1 VPAQQRWRVENP
13 MSVSADLEE
22 FKVDWSVNEEP
33 ELMDAFQARI
43 DAGELIEAGDWM
55 PRNYRHGMLRMAEHH
70 ANSEIVGALPEGEW
84 ITRAPSLRR
93 KLALIAKVQ
102 DEVGHGQMLYRVSQD
117 LGKTRDA
124 MLRDL
129 ITGKTK
135 YHNVFNYPAP
145 TWADVA
151 MIQWLVD
158 GAAIMNQK
166 SLADG
171 SYGPYVRT
179 MMRINM
185 EEAFH
190 FKSGEDMVLTLMSGT
205 PRQKQMAQEAFSRWG
220 GPCLMFFGP
229 PDKDSVKT
237 TPFMQWRIKTA
248 TNDTLRQKFV
258 DRFAPAALDL
268 GLKVPAPKRAD
279 AAAGPNTGE
288 IMRNPD
294 GTAMMLAHDPLL
306 KLDDA
311 TGAWRFTQP
320 DWDEFYRVIRGN
332 GPCNRE
338 RVGLRRFSYEQGAW
352 VRRAIFNG
360 LTATPPARN

>member
-1 VPAQQRWRVENP
+1 
-13 MSVSADLEE
+13 MSVSAGDDI
-22 FKVDWSVNEEP
+22 KVEP
-33 ELMDAFQARI
+33 CCNGDDPEKLAEFQARI
-43 DAGELIEAGDWM
+43 DAGELVERDDWKPAGYSM
-55 PRNYRHGMLRMAEHH
+55 GMLRMAEHH

-117 LGKTRDA
+117 LGKPRDQ

-129 ITGKTK
+129 IEGRTK

-171 SYGPYVRT
+171 SYAPYVRT
-179 MMRINM
+179 MKRINM

-205 PRQKQMAQEAFSRWG
+205 PRQKAMCQAAFDRWWW
-220 GPCLMFFGP
+220 PCIMFFGP
-229 PDKDSVKT
+229 PDKESVHNSD
-237 TPFMQWRIKTA
+237 FMLWRIKTA
-248 TNDTLRQKFV
+248 TNDTLRRAFV
-258 DRFAPAALDL
+258 DRFAPAAKDL
-268 GLKVPAPKRAD
+268 GIKIHLP
-279 AAAGPNTGE
+279 GPS
-288 IMRNPD
+288 NPD
-294 GTAMMLAHDPLL
+294 DPAQPNSSLVE
-306 KLDDA
+306 DPECHVRNDGRWGFS
-311 TGAWRFTQP
+311 TP

-332 GPCNRE
+332 GPCNKQ
-338 RVGLRRFSYEQGAW
+338 RVGLRRMSYEQGQW
-352 VRRAIFNG
+352 VRRAVMGQVGVN
-360 LTATPPARN
+360 